1 MRRLPAATLLRTLWT
16 LALVALIGAAFALS
30 VQVTDPDFVR
40 LITAAPK
47 ARQILPQLLSPDL
60 VARDSQTVS
69 LDLDFPIPCGSAAE
83 GVPASSGSSLL
94 AVPGCAEVRERF
106 MLSGAGFPP
115 QAIVKLSWVLP
126 SGDPFG
132 ITRVTVGDD
141 GTFGEELQAR
151 PIAAAAGGVPAR
163 LRAEWSLPGGV
174 LQPSQALID
183 VTQAIMVTIF
193 MALLATTIGTIAA
206 APLSFLAA
214 SNITR
219 KGPLGTAV
227 YYLARSVFNVGRSF
241 EPLVMALIFALIVGF
256 GSPFAGV
263 LGMTVMTA
271 ASLGKMFSESVESI
285 DPGPIEAVQA
295 SGANRWQVVR
305 YAVVPQIIPDFLSF
319 IIYHWD
325 INVRIST
332 IIGFVGGGGIGYYLS
347 QRISTLEYSK
357 AGTGLLAIV
366 IVVWV
371 LDFLSA
377 QIRKRAI

>member
-1 MRRLPAATLLRTLWT
+1 MLRTPASLLRTLWT
-16 LALVALIGAAFALS
+16 LALVALISAAFALS

-60 VARDSQTVS
+60 VARDSETVS
-69 LDLDFPIPCGSAAE
+69 LDLDFPIPCGSAPA
-83 GVPASSGSSLL
+83 GAPASSGASLS
-94 AVPGCAEVRERF
+94 AAPGCVEARERF
-106 MLSGAGFPP
+106 VLSGAGFPP
-115 QAIVKLSWVLP
+115 QAVVKLSWVLA

-141 GTFGEELQAR
+141 GTFAEDLQAR
-151 PIAAAAGGVPAR
+151 PIAAAAGGVSAR
-163 LRAEWSLPGGV
+163 LRAEWSLPGGA
-174 LQPSQALID
+174 LRASQALID

-227 YYLARSVFNVGRSF
+227 YYLARSIFNVGRSF

-285 DPGPIEAVQA
+285 DPGPIEAVLA
-295 SGANRWQVVR
+295 TGANRWQVVR

-357 AGTGLLAIV
+357 AGTGLMAIV

>member
-1 MRRLPAATLLRTLWT
+1 MRRSPAALLRSLWT
-16 LALVALIGAAFALS
+16 LVLIVLIGAAFALS

-60 VARDSQTVS
+60 MSRTSETVA
-69 LDLDFPIPCGSAAE
+69 LDLDFPIPCGSAPE
-83 GVPASSGSSLL
+83 GAAATRGASLS
-94 AVPGCAEVRERF
+94 ATPGCAEVRDRF
-106 MLSGAGFPP
+106 LLSGDGFPP
-115 QAIVKLSWVLP
+115 QAVVKLSWVLP

-132 ITRVTVGDD
+132 VTRVTVGAD
-141 GTFGEELQAR
+141 GTFDEELQAR
-151 PIAAAAGGVPAR
+151 PIAAAAGGIPAR
-163 LRAEWSLPGGV
+163 LRAEWSLPGGA
-174 LQPSQALID
+174 LRASQALID
-183 VTQAIMVTIF
+183 VTNAIMVTIF

-227 YYLARSVFNVGRSF
+227 YYLARSIFNVGRSF

-285 DPGPIEAVQA
+285 DSGPIEAVLA

-357 AGTGLLAIV
+357 AGTALLAIV
-366 IVVWV
+366 IVVWI
-371 LDFLSA
+371 LDFLSS
-377 QIRKRAI
+377 QVRKRAI

>member
-1 MRRLPAATLLRTLWT
+1 MRRTPAALLRTLWT

-30 VQVTDPDFVR
+30 VQVTDPDFIR

-83 GVPASSGSSLL
+83 GAPASSGASLS
-94 AVPGCAEVRERF
+94 AVPGCVEVRDRF
-106 MLSGAGFPP
+106 VLSGVGFPP
-115 QAIVKLSWVLP
+115 QAVVKLSWVLP

-141 GTFGEELQAR
+141 GTFAEDLQAR

-163 LRAEWSLPGGV
+163 LRAEWSLPGGG
-174 LQPSQALID
+174 LRASQALID
-183 VTQAIMVTIF
+183 VTNAIMVTIF

-227 YYLARSVFNVGRSF
+227 YYLARSIFNVGRSF

>member
-1 MRRLPAATLLRTLWT
+1 MLRTPASLLRTLWK
-16 LALVALIGAAFALS
+16 LALIALIGAAFALS

-60 VARDSQTVS
+60 VARDSETVS
-69 LDLDFPIPCGSAAE
+69 LDLDFPIPCGSAPE
-83 GVPASSGSSLL
+83 GAPASSGASLS
-94 AVPGCAEVRERF
+94 AAPGCVEARERF
-106 MLSGAGFPP
+106 VLSGAGFPP
-115 QAIVKLSWVLP
+115 QAVVKLSWVLA

-141 GTFGEELQAR
+141 GTFAEDLQAR
-151 PIAAAAGGVPAR
+151 PIAAAAGGVSAR
-163 LRAEWSLPGGV
+163 LRAEWSLPGGD
-174 LQPSQALID
+174 LRASQALID

-227 YYLARSVFNVGRSF
+227 YYLARSIFNVGRSF

-285 DPGPIEAVQA
+285 DPGPIEAVLA
-295 SGANRWQVVR
+295 TGANRWQVVR

>member
-1 MRRLPAATLLRTLWT
+1 
-16 LALVALIGAAFALS
+16 
-30 VQVTDPDFVR
+30 
-40 LITAAPK
+40 
-47 ARQILPQLLSPDL
+47 
-60 VARDSQTVS
+60 
-69 LDLDFPIPCGSAAE
+69 
-83 GVPASSGSSLL
+83 
-94 AVPGCAEVRERF
+94 
-106 MLSGAGFPP
+106 
-115 QAIVKLSWVLP
+115 
-126 SGDPFG
+126 
-132 ITRVTVGDD
+132 
-141 GTFGEELQAR
+141 
-151 PIAAAAGGVPAR
+151 
-163 LRAEWSLPGGV
+163 
-174 LQPSQALID
+174 
-183 VTQAIMVTIF
+183 MVTIF

-227 YYLARSVFNVGRSF
+227 YYLARSIFNVGRSF

-285 DPGPIEAVQA
+285 DPGPIEAVLA
-295 SGANRWQVVR
+295 TGANRWQVVR

-357 AGTGLLAIV
+357 AGTGLMAIV

>member
-1 MRRLPAATLLRTLWT
+1 MRPLPAAPLRTLWT
-16 LALVALIGAAFALS
+16 LALVVLVGAALALS
-30 VQVTDPDFVR
+30 IQVTEPDFVR

-69 LDLDFPIPCGSAAE
+69 LDLDYPIPCGSAPE
-83 GVPASSGSSLL
+83 GVPAASGASIS
-94 AVPGCAEVRERF
+94 AEPACTEVRERF
-106 MLSGAGFPP
+106 RLRGERFPP
-115 QAIVKLSWVLP
+115 QAVVKLSWVLP

-132 ITRVTVGDD
+132 VTRVTVGDD
-141 GTFGEELQAR
+141 GTLEEQLQAR
-151 PIAAAAGGVPAR
+151 PIAASAGGVPAR
-163 LRAEWSLPGGV
+163 LRAEWSLPGGP
-174 LQPSQALID
+174 LRASQALID
-183 VTQAIMVTIF
+183 VTHAMMVTIF
-193 MALLATTIGTIAA
+193 MALLATTLGTLAA

-219 KGPLGTAV
+219 KGPLGTTV
-227 YYLARSVFNVGRSF
+227 YYLARSIFNVGRSF

-285 DPGPIEAVQA
+285 DPGPIEAVLA
-295 SGANRWQVVR
+295 CGANRWQVVR

-357 AGTGLLAIV
+357 AGTALLAIV

>member
-1 MRRLPAATLLRTLWT
+1 MKKRPGPLLRSMSTVILI
-16 LALVALIGAAFALS
+16 AVIGAAFYLS
-30 VQVTDPDFVR
+30 IQVTDPDFVK

-47 ARQILPQLLSPDL
+47 AKQILPELLSPDL
-60 VARDSQTVS
+60 VTRESEQLTLELA
-69 LDLDFPIPCGSAAE
+69 FPIPCGSAAE
-83 GVPASSGSSLL
+83 GAPA
-94 AVPGCAEVRERF
+94 A
-106 MLSGAGFPP
+106 SGATLIADPACAAEREAFQLDGTGFPP
-115 QAIVKLSWVLP
+115 DTIIKLSWVLP

-132 ITRVTVGDD
+132 VTRVTTTAE
-141 GTFGEELQAR
+141 GTFSWEMQAR
-151 PIAAAAGGVPAR
+151 PIAATADGVPAN

-174 LQPSQALID
+174 LKPSQALID
-183 VTQAIMVTIF
+183 VTDAIMVTIF
-193 MALLATTIGTIAA
+193 MALLATTIGTIIA

-219 KGPLGTAV
+219 KGVIGSAV
-227 YYLARSVFNVGRSF
+227 YYLTRSVFNIARSF

-285 DPGPIEAVQA
+285 DPGPIEAVTA
-295 SGANRWQVVR
+295 TGANRWQVVR
-305 YAVVPQIIPDFLSF
+305 YAAIPQIVPDFLSF

-325 INVRIST
+325 VNVRIST
-332 IIGFVGGGGIGYYLS
+332 VIGFVGGGGIGYYLS

-357 AGTGLLAIV
+357 AGTALLAIV

-371 LDFLSA
+371 LDFLSTE
-377 QIRKRAI
+377 IRKRAI